1 MKAEMRP
8 GYRGEWAGD
17 LYPLPFV
24 VISPQHAIAPAG
36 RAIASGG
43 GLRRPCKAP
52 ADRAAKTR
60 IFDHSGASITLD
72 ISFGISPTG
81 HRRCMRCWC
90 SCLDGRLVAVRRKP
104 VEPWLDKPCVRPL
117 SLRAPLVVPRGRA
130 HRSRDRRRWQPARR
144 EIAIGER
151 LELPRPDTN
160 RRAS

>member
-24 VISPQHAIAPAG
+24 VISPQHTVAPAG

-43 GLRRPCKAP
+43 GLRRPCKTP

-60 IFDHSGASITLD
+60 TFDHSGASITLD

-81 HRRCMRCWC
+81 HRRCTTWRG
-90 SCLDGRLVAVRRKP
+90 SDLG
-104 VEPWLDKPCVRPL
+104 RPL
-117 SLRAPLVVPRGRA
+117 HGRRVESA
-130 HRSRDRRRWQPARR
+130 GA
-144 EIAIGER
+144 G
-151 LELPRPDTN
+151 
-160 RRAS
+160 